1 MWSQK
6 LYIFQNKITD
16 FNHFML
22 SGSLT
27 IVPIFVCSWRSDT
40 TAFAFRWT
48 LPLSSS
54 SNFTV
59 GATSFCRASEVRKKK
74 KWEKQECRK
83 CGFDRYTLLLSQPSR
98 CYKSNTMS
106 KIATEYNRT
115 WPTHRVCTKSVVW
128 IGVLRYRYIYTHIV
142 INVQIKYNEFQ
153 TNK

>member
-27 IVPIFVCSWRSDT
+27 IVPIFDCSWRSDA

-48 LPLSSS
+48 LLFSSS

-59 GATSFCRASEVRKKK
+59 GATSFCWASEVRKKK
-74 KWEKQECRK
+74 SEKSKSAESV
-83 CGFDRYTLLLSQPSR
+83 GLTDTLFYYLSQ
-98 CYKSNTMS
+98 
-106 KIATEYNRT
+106 AD
-115 WPTHRVCTKSVVW
+115 
-128 IGVLRYRYIYTHIV
+128 V
-142 INVQIKYNEFQ
+142 INQLQCQK
-153 TNK
+153 

>member
-59 GATSFCRASEVRKKK
+59 GATSFCRASEVIKKILK
-74 KWEKQECRK
+74 SEKSKSAESV
-83 CGFDRYTLLLSQPSR
+83 GLTDTPFYYLSQ
-98 CYKSNTMS
+98 
-106 KIATEYNRT
+106 AD
-115 WPTHRVCTKSVVW
+115 
-128 IGVLRYRYIYTHIV
+128 V
-142 INVQIKYNEFQ
+142 INQIQCQK
-153 TNK
+153 